1 MSKTETIAPAQEA
14 WMLLLDLVGSHR
26 ATIVATAAEHDL
38 SPMQA
43 FALRRLEPGRPL
55 PMNELADVL
64 GCDASNVT
72 GIVDRLEVRGLVE
85 RRADER
91 DRRVRNLAVTA
102 EGAAVRED
110 LLRRM
115 HTPPAEIAAL
125 SPTDQRRLRDV
136 LRHSLER

>member
-115 HTPPAEIAAL
+115 HAPPAEIATL
-125 SPTDQRRLRDV
+125 SATDQRRLRDV
-136 LRHSLER
+136 LRRALER